1 MAKSELERALER
13 LDELRR
19 DGLLSDSE
27 YEAARRRAILQSGLA
42 AGAPSHEE
50 SDHDAAEP
58 VAGDEGGSAS
68 GPVGPGRRQV
78 SRRGLWGRF
87 KASRWWVKAIV
98 VVIGLFV
105 LLIVLAAVFGEEED
119 DTGGAVP
126 AATSEE
132 ATQSE
137 VVAETSQPES
147 TPVSTPTNEPT
158 ARATAVATPDPT
170 VTPTAPATPDEP
182 GLGDLMEVGSLELTV
197 LEVDTYDAAL
207 EDSNYR
213 VRVRVRKLKGDA
225 YDFTGSSFKVIDAG
239 GVAHEHDTSCRD
251 CPGNLFPEGTGI
263 ELLGT
268 KAAERWVYFEIR
280 SSDAPVQ
287 LRYKP
292 TSRTSAVLIA
302 LPSTPRPVVRP
313 SREPAPSTPEPATS
327 TPEPAARSTPE
338 PTPSTPEPATSTPDP
353 EVSEPRVGD
362 PVKVGSLELTVLEVD
377 TYDAALEDS
386 NYRVRVQVRK
396 LKGDAYDFTGS
407 SFKVIDAGGVAHDH
421 DTSCRDCPDNLFPAG
436 VGIELL
442 GTSAAER
449 WVYFEIRSSD
459 APVQLRYKPT
469 SRTSAVLIALPSV
482 PRPVARPSRETTS
495 TPEPAPST
503 PEPAATSTP
512 EPARSTPE
520 RAPTSTPKPTPS
532 TPEPEAATPVT
543 PASVRDQIEDCLS
556 PWDGNHNGFEDQV
569 RSGLNDEDSM
579 ETHSTRFQVADDDG
593 DGYVAIVMEY
603 SAENALGG
611 RVKTV
616 ATGLLNYGTC
626 NVTVL
631 DPGY

>member
-1 MAKSELERALER
+1 MAKSELEQALER
-13 LDELRR
+13 LEALRR

-27 YEAARRRAILQSGLA
+27 YATARRRAIQTSDLA
-42 AGAPSHEE
+42 AGDADQGE
-50 SDHDAAEP
+50 SEQ
-58 VAGDEGGSAS
+58 
-68 GPVGPGRRQV
+68 VGPPPPAIEEGEPTSETFGAARDARP
-78 SRRGLWGRF
+78 RRGLWGRF

-126 AATSEE
+126 AATPEE
-132 ATQSE
+132 ATPSE

-158 ARATAVATPDPT
+158 ARATADATPGAT
-170 VTPTAPATPDEP
+170 VTPTTQETPDEP
-182 GLGDLMEVGSLELTV
+182 GLG
-197 LEVDTYDAAL
+197 
-207 EDSNYR
+207 
-213 VRVRVRKLKGDA
+213 
-225 YDFTGSSFKVIDAG
+225 
-239 GVAHEHDTSCRD
+239 H
-251 CPGNLFPEGTGI
+251 
-263 ELLGT
+263 
-268 KAAERWVYFEIR
+268 
-280 SSDAPVQ
+280 PV
-287 LRYKP
+287 
-292 TSRTSAVLIA
+292 
-302 LPSTPRPVVRP
+302 
-313 SREPAPSTPEPATS
+313 E
-327 TPEPAARSTPE
+327 
-338 PTPSTPEPATSTPDP
+338 
-353 EVSEPRVGD
+353 
-362 PVKVGSLELTVLEVD
+362 VGSLELTVLEVD

-407 SFKVIDAGGVAHDH
+407 SFKVIDSGGVAHDH
-421 DTSCRDCPDNLFPAG
+421 DMSCRDCPGNLFPEG
-436 VGIELL
+436 TGIELL

-459 APVQLRYKPT
+459 MPVQLRFKPT
-469 SRTSAVLIALPSV
+469 SRTAAVLVSLPST
-482 PRPVARPSRETTS
+482 PHPVTRPSRET
-495 TPEPAPST
+495 
-503 PEPAATSTP
+503 TSTP

-520 RAPTSTPKPTPS
+520 RAPTSTPEPTPS

-616 ATGLLNYGTC
+616 ATGLLNYRTC

-631 DPGY
+631 NPGY

>member
-1 MAKSELERALER
+1 MAKSELEQALER
-13 LDELRR
+13 LEALRR

-50 SDHDAAEP
+50 SGDDDAEP

-68 GPVGPGRRQV
+68 GPVGLGRRQA

-87 KASRWWVKAIV
+87 KASRWWVKAIL

-132 ATQSE
+132 ATPSE
-137 VVAETSQPES
+137 AVAETSQPES

-158 ARATAVATPDPT
+158 ARATADATPGAT
-170 VTPTAPATPDEP
+170 VTPTTPATPATPDEP
-182 GLGDLMEVGSLELTV
+182 GLGDLVEVGSLELTV
-197 LEVDTYDAAL
+197 LEVDTYDA
-207 EDSNYR
+207 
-213 VRVRVRKLKGDA
+213 V
-225 YDFTGSSFKVIDAG
+225 
-239 GVAHEHDTSCRD
+239 
-251 CPGNLFPEGTGI
+251 
-263 ELLGT
+263 
-268 KAAERWVYFEIR
+268 
-280 SSDAPVQ
+280 
-287 LRYKP
+287 
-292 TSRTSAVLIA
+292 
-302 LPSTPRPVVRP
+302 
-313 SREPAPSTPEPATS
+313 
-327 TPEPAARSTPE
+327 
-338 PTPSTPEPATSTPDP
+338 
-353 EVSEPRVGD
+353 
-362 PVKVGSLELTVLEVD
+362 
-377 TYDAALEDS
+377 LEDS

-421 DTSCRDCPDNLFPAG
+421 DTSCRDCPGNLFPEG
-436 VGIELL
+436 TGIELL

-459 APVQLRYKPT
+459 APVQLRFKPT
-469 SRTSAVLIALPSV
+469 SRTAAVLVSLPST
-482 PRPVARPSRETTS
+482 PHPVTRPSRETTS

-520 RAPTSTPKPTPS
+520 PA
-532 TPEPEAATPVT
+532 AATPVT

-616 ATGLLNYGTC
+616 ATGLLNYRTC

>member
-1 MAKSELERALER
+1 MAKSELEQALER
-13 LDELRR
+13 LEALRR

-50 SDHDAAEP
+50 SGHDAAEP

-68 GPVGPGRRQV
+68 GPVGLGRRQA

-87 KASRWWVKAIV
+87 KASRWWVKAIF

-132 ATQSE
+132 ATPSE
-137 VVAETSQPES
+137 AVGKTSQPES
-147 TPVSTPTNEPT
+147 TPMPTPVTTPT

-170 VTPTAPATPDEP
+170 VTPTTQETPDEP
-182 GLGDLMEVGSLELTV
+182 GLGHLVEVGSLELTV
-197 LEVDTYDAAL
+197 LEVDTYDA
-207 EDSNYR
+207 
-213 VRVRVRKLKGDA
+213 V
-225 YDFTGSSFKVIDAG
+225 
-239 GVAHEHDTSCRD
+239 
-251 CPGNLFPEGTGI
+251 
-263 ELLGT
+263 
-268 KAAERWVYFEIR
+268 
-280 SSDAPVQ
+280 
-287 LRYKP
+287 
-292 TSRTSAVLIA
+292 
-302 LPSTPRPVVRP
+302 
-313 SREPAPSTPEPATS
+313 
-327 TPEPAARSTPE
+327 
-338 PTPSTPEPATSTPDP
+338 
-353 EVSEPRVGD
+353 
-362 PVKVGSLELTVLEVD
+362 
-377 TYDAALEDS
+377 LEDS

-421 DTSCRDCPDNLFPAG
+421 DTSCRDCPGNLFPEG
-436 VGIELL
+436 TGIELL

-469 SRTSAVLIALPSV
+469 SHTAAVLISLPSA
-482 PRPVARPSRETTS
+482 PRPIVRPSRET
-495 TPEPAPST
+495 
-503 PEPAATSTP
+503 TSTP

-520 RAPTSTPKPTPS
+520 RAPTSTPEPTPS

-616 ATGLLNYGTC
+616 ATGLLNYRTC